1 MHNYPSDITREQF
14 EIIRPDLEN
23 AKRKVLYILRGG
35 IQWRMLPKDF
45 PSWKL
50 VYYYFTVWSKPD
62 ENGESLL
69 DKILKKI
76 GRK

>member
-1 MHNYPSDITREQF
+1 MQRGKRDRENMTCMIFFVPYCIFFAVGFNGECYRRIFQVGNWF
-14 EIIRPDLEN
+14 T
-23 AKRKVLYILRGG
+23 
-35 IQWRMLPKDF
+35 
-45 PSWKL
+45 
-50 VYYYFTVWSKPD
+50 YYFTVWSKPD